1 MKECLLFNLPEPV
14 TSKRL
19 AAAFLVFNFGILIP
33 FHCWKLHTSRQAMP
47 FRPNNSNTLLI
58 HYFVLNFKYNFDFFA
73 KIVKENDVCRNSA
86 SKVFASCRCGFEKLF
101 VLTFCTFCMQIKI
114 FA

>member
-33 FHCWKLHTSRQAMP
+33 FQLLEITHKPSGNAFSPEQLNHDAYTICYFKFQAL
-47 FRPNNSNTLLI
+47 FYIFYNNLI
-58 HYFVLNFKYNFDFFA
+58 S
-73 KIVKENDVCRNSA
+73 E
-86 SKVFASCRCGFEKLF
+86 
-101 VLTFCTFCMQIKI
+101 
-114 FA
+114 